1 VTAARV
7 LGPLIEYDRD
17 QGTELVRTLQVYLE
31 CDRSPSRTG
40 ELLFIHTQTVNYRI
54 ARIQE
59 LTGRSM
65 RSTGDV
71 SELWFALRALAL
83 SQSAQ

>member
-1 VTAARV
+1 M
-7 LGPLIEYDRD
+7 LGPLIEYDLE
-17 QGTELVRTLQVYLE
+17 QGTELVDTLRAYLE
-31 CDRSPSRTG
+31 CDRSPSRAS

-54 ARIQE
+54 SRIQD

-83 SQSAQ
+83 SRAT